1 MVVKPLG
8 QKYTLPA
15 VAKDGELKDTA
26 RVFKSGR
33 KQLRQIRI
41 TKI

>member
-15 VAKDGELKDTA
+15 AAKAGELKDTA
-26 RVFKSGR
+26 SVFKSGR
-33 KQLRQIRI
+33 KQLRQTSI

>member
-8 QKYTLPA
+8 QKRTWPA
-15 VAKDGELKDTA
+15 ATKDGELKDIIS
-26 RVFKSGR
+26 VFKIGK
-33 KQLRQIRI
+33 KQLRQIRL

>member
-8 QKYTLPA
+8 QKYTFPEA
-15 VAKDGELKDTA
+15 TKDGELKDTV
-26 RVFKSGR
+26 RVFNRGK
-33 KQLRQIRI
+33 KQDRQIAM